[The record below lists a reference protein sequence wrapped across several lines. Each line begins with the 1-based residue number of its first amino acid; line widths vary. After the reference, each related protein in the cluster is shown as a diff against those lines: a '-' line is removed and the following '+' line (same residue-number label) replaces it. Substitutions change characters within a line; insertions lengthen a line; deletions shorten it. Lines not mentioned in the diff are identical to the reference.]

1 MMWHLDLANK
11 VAESGIKKGAEYID
25 VRMESSKSTSIRISR
40 CQVEEAGFRS
50 IVGAGVRVL
59 YKGSWGFASTE
70 DLSLNSL
77 SLALDA
83 ALSMAKASAERRKG
97 KSEIRNFGC
106 VKEKICACV
115 EVNPLNVQV
124 EEKIALMLDADERLR
139 SDYRIKDDRVSYL
152 DEVFKKYYVNS
163 EGAEIVI
170 EGARVRALMYAT
182 AASSGVITP
191 ALDVVAQTGGFE
203 IFRKKDPVSL
213 AESVAE
219 RAVKLLEASV
229 PKGGLTTAVLDNDLL
244 GLIVHEAFGHTAEA
258 DLVLSG
264 TILTG
269 KIGEKV
275 ASKLVT
281 IIDSPGPEHAFG
293 WTPYDDEG
301 VKARDVVIVE
311 NGVLKEYMH
320 TRETAAIMGTEPTG
334 NGRAQNYS
342 YAPLVR
348 MRNTYMAPGSWNP
361 EEIIA
366 ETREGWYLK
375 KGLHGQADANG
386 EFMFAVQEA
395 WEIKNGELVKPY
407 RGVAVSGNAIDVL
420 KSIDAVGK
428 DLIIESPGFCG
439 KMQSVPVDG
448 GGPHV
453 RCKIIV
459 GGR

>member
-1 MMWHLDLANK
+1 MWHLDLANK
-11 VAESGIKKGAEYID
+11 IVETGVKRGAEYVD
-25 VRMESSKSTSIRISR
+25 VRIELSELTSIRISR
-40 CQVEEAGFRS
+40 GQVEEAVSRS
-50 IVGAGVRVL
+50 LGGAGIRVL

-70 DLSLNSL
+70 DISSDSLFP
-77 SLALDA
+77 ALDA
-83 ALSMAKASAERRKG
+83 ALSMAKTSAEKRKE
-97 KSEIRNFGC
+97 KSKVKSFGC
-106 VKEKICACV
+106 IKEKVRAHVKINPP
-115 EVNPLNVQV
+115 EVPV
-124 EEKIALMLDADERLR
+124 EEKISLMLDADERLR
-139 SDYRIKDDRVSYL
+139 SDDRIKDDRVSYL
-152 DEVFKKYYVNS
+152 DEIFKRYYANS
-163 EGAEIVI
+163 EGSEIVI
-170 EGARVRALMYAT
+170 EGARVRAVIYA
-182 AASSGVITP
+182 AAVSAGVITP
-191 ALDVVAQTGGFE
+191 ALDVIAQTGGFE
-203 IFRKKDPVSL
+203 IFRKRNPASL

-219 RAVKLLEASV
+219 RAIKLLKAPV
-229 PKGGLTTAVLDNDLL
+229 PKGGVTTAVLDNDLL

-264 TILTG
+264 TVLTG

-275 ASKLVT
+275 ASELVT
-281 IIDSPGPEHAFG
+281 IIDSPGPDYAFG

-301 VKARDVVIVE
+301 VKARDVIIVE

-320 TRETAAIMGTEPTG
+320 TRETAAIMGVEPTG
-334 NGRAQNYS
+334 NGRAESYS

-348 MRNTYMAPGSWNP
+348 MRNTYMAPGDWSP

-366 ETREGWYLK
+366 ETREGLYLK

-395 WEIKNGELVKPY
+395 WEIRNGELVRPF

-420 KSIDAVGK
+420 RSVDAVGK
-428 DLIIESPGFCG
+428 DLTIESPGFCG

-453 RCKIIV
+453 RCKIII